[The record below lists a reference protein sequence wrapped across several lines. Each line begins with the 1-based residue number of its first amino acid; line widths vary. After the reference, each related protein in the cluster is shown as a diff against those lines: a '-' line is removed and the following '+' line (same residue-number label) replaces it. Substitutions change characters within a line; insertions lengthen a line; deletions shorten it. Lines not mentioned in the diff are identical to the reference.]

1 MSFFKQFPK
10 VPYDIFR
17 NGINQNVTDL
27 FRSVKPVPEF
37 IDDPSVYK
45 FYEIKNGERPDI
57 VSLRLYDT
65 PNYYW
70 TFFVVNSFLHDGLG
84 VWPMSQEDLTEFM
97 EKEYN
102 GYAITT
108 RPEIVLN
115 SDGQVIDH
123 RNSLAGRFEIG
134 EIVTGVESGASGTL
148 TQKNIDT
155 NQLVIQNV
163 ANGPFIGDPTSP
175 SNPSE
180 IIVGQTSTDSVA
192 TYQVYKYID
201 APFYYYLEN
210 DRDRR
215 PIDNG
220 VHIKGATSTADLAY
234 VSNRQNIVELND
246 QRSKIRVIDPNYIE
260 KFVNAY
266 ETVLNG

>member
-1 MSFFKQFPK
+1 MFYCFP
-10 VPYDIFR
+10 
-17 NGINQNVTDL
+17 L
-27 FRSVKPVPEF
+27 
-37 IDDPSVYK
+37 
-45 FYEIKNGERPDI
+45 I

-70 TFFVVNSFLHDGLG
+70 TFFVINSFLHDGVG

-102 GYAITT
+102 GYVITT

-115 SDGQVIDH
+115 SDGQVTDH
-123 RNSLAGRFEIG
+123 RNSLAGRFEVG
-134 EIVTGVESGASGTL
+134 ETIVGTESGATGTL
-148 TQKNIDT
+148 TQKNIDL

-163 ANGPFIGDPTSP
+163 TGGVYIGNPLSP

-180 IIVGQTSTDSVA
+180 IVVGQTSTDSVA

-210 DRDRR
+210 DPARR
-215 PIDNG
+215 PIDKAGKG
-220 VHIKGATSTADLAY
+220 VKSPRLLLPG
-234 VSNRQNIVELND
+234 
-246 QRSKIRVIDPNYIE
+246 
-260 KFVNAY
+260 
-266 ETVLNG
+266 